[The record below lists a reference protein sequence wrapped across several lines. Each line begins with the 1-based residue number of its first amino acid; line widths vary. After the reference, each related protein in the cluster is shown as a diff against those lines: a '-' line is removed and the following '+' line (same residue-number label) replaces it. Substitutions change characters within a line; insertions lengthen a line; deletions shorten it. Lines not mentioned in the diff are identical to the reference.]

1 MLTDGFVLHDIAV
14 FYMVAPYAHVREY
27 EVEACQA
34 TAQGP
39 LKE

>member
-1 MLTDGFVLHDIAV
+1 MLTDGFVLHDIAGS
-14 FYMVAPYAHVREY
+14 YMVVPCTHVREY